1 MRRSNTLEY
10 IEKPGQQSG
19 ITLIE
24 LLVTV
29 AVLSIM
35 AAIAIPNY
43 LAMLPGMRL
52 NGATRMVMG
61 DLMGARMKAVKE
73 NNEYKVFFL
82 NNHQYKILDDDNND
96 GNEDSG
102 EAAAS
107 KDIQNEYY
115 DVSFNATANPIFRPR
130 GTASGSTI
138 SIQNSSGS
146 KSITINLTGRVKL
159 N

>member
-1 MRRSNTLEY
+1 MTRSTTLEY
-10 IEKPGQQSG
+10 VGKPGQQSG

-35 AAIAIPNY
+35 AAIAIPSY
-43 LAMLPGMRL
+43 MSLLPGMRL
-52 NGATRMVMG
+52 NGAARMLAG

-73 NNEYKVFFL
+73 NNEYKIFFL
-82 NNHQYKILDDDNND
+82 NNHQYKILDDENND
-96 GNEDSG
+96 GNEDSN
-102 EAAAS
+102 EAAVS
-107 KDIQNEYY
+107 KDIRNEYH
-115 DVSFNATANPIFRPR
+115 DVSFSATANPIFHPR

-138 SIQNSSGS
+138 TIQNSSGS
-146 KSITINLTGRVKL
+146 KSITINFIGRVKL